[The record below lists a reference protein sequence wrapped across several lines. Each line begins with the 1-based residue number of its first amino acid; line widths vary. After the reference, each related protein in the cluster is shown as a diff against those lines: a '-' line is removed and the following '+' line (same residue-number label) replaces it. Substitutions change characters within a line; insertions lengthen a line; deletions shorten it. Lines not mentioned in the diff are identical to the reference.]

1 MEIKVSEKLQKK
13 WASIIEHKAFGEIKD
28 SYRKH
33 VTTVLLENQQ
43 NNLAEAAPVNSIGD
57 NPGSFGTSIDQT
69 RINTWDP
76 ILISLVRRSMPNLI
90 AYDICGV
97 QPLNGPTGLIFAL
110 RSKYNNQDGEEALF
124 IEADAKFGGS
134 GATAGYAGQGFTG
147 GYNFDTDSRS
157 VDPFSTPL
165 DSDRQGMITS
175 RGEALGDS
183 SSNPFKEMAFTI
195 EKTIVEA
202 KTRALKAEWSL
213 EMQQDL
219 KATHGLDAETE
230 LTNILSNEIMAEINR
245 EVVRSIYQVART
257 GARTGQT
264 QTAGTFDL
272 NVDSNGR
279 WSVEKFKG
287 MLFQIERECNAIAKE
302 TRRGKG
308 NFLLC
313 DSDTAAALSM
323 AGVLDYAPALS
334 TNLNVDDTGNT
345 FAGTLNGK
353 IKVYIDPYVA
363 NTRNFFCVGYKGSSP
378 YDAGIFYCPYVPLQM
393 VRAVGQDSFQPKIG
407 FKTRYGIVS
416 NPFVFGADGNPDA
429 MRLGSGRNQYYRKV
443 LISNLF

>member
-219 KATHGLDAETE
+219 KATH
-230 LTNILSNEIMAEINR
+230 EI
-245 EVVRSIYQVART
+245 
-257 GARTGQT
+257 
-264 QTAGTFDL
+264 
-272 NVDSNGR
+272 GR
-279 WSVEKFKG
+279 AHV
-287 MLFQIERECNAIAKE
+287 
-302 TRRGKG
+302 
-308 NFLLC
+308 
-313 DSDTAAALSM
+313 
-323 AGVLDYAPALS
+323 
-334 TNLNVDDTGNT
+334 
-345 FAGTLNGK
+345 
-353 IKVYIDPYVA
+353 
-363 NTRNFFCVGYKGSSP
+363 
-378 YDAGIFYCPYVPLQM
+378 
-393 VRAVGQDSFQPKIG
+393 
-407 FKTRYGIVS
+407 
-416 NPFVFGADGNPDA
+416 
-429 MRLGSGRNQYYRKV
+429 
-443 LISNLF
+443 